1 MTLIVRLLL
10 HLFLWDHI
18 LSFLCFRDDDV
29 SRASVNFGLSVLSL
43 GTKFIADETSPEAS
57 IITSLES
64 AVAGSLFVMEI
75 ASSSRLDL
83 FSLNETPW
91 ESDS

>member
-1 MTLIVRLLL
+1 
-10 HLFLWDHI
+10 
-18 LSFLCFRDDDV
+18 
-29 SRASVNFGLSVLSL
+29 VLSL

-57 IITSLES
+57 IMASLES

-83 FSLNETPW
+83 SALN
-91 ESDS
+91 

>member
-1 MTLIVRLLL
+1 M
-10 HLFLWDHI
+10 FLWDHI
-18 LSFLCFRDDDV
+18 LSFLCFRDDEV

-83 FSLNETPW
+83 SALN
-91 ESDS
+91 